1 MPHEGHRERL
11 RKKFLKY
18 GADGL
23 EKHEVLELLLF
34 FSVPR
39 KNTNE
44 IAHSLINHFGSF
56 SNVFDSPIDQ
66 IKQVDGVGDSSTFLI
81 KLIPEICRIYMEDKS
96 DRNKKII
103 DFKDIKNIIRM
114 KFIGRNQE
122 NFVLTLMDKNMK
134 LLFLDAIRQGN
145 INNVDIYLDQIISLA
160 KHYNAKFAII
170 AHNHPSGDTLPS
182 VNDIHTTKNIR
193 WALNQIDVKLLDHII
208 VTTNNI
214 LSLAD
219 TLLKEELFDY

>member
-1 MPHEGHRERL
+1 MPHKGHRERL

-23 EKHEVLELLLF
+23 EKHEILELLLF

-44 IAHSLINHFGSF
+44 IAHFLINHFGSL
-56 SNVFDSPIDQ
+56 SKVFDSPIEH
-66 IKQVDGVGDSSTFLI
+66 IKQINGVGESSAFLI
-81 KLIPEICRIYMEDKS
+81 KLIPEICRIYMEDKANA
-96 DRNKKII
+96 DKKII
-103 DFKDIKNIIRM
+103 TCKDIKNIIKI
-114 KFIGRNQE
+114 KFIGRNEE
-122 NFVLTLMDKNMK
+122 NFVLTLMDKKMK
-134 LLFLDAIRQGN
+134 LVFLDAIRQGN
-145 INNVDIYLDQIISLA
+145 INNVDIYLDKIISLA
-160 KHYNAKFAII
+160 KIHNAKFAII

-193 WALNQIDVKLLDHII
+193 LALNQIDVKLLDHII

-214 LSLAD
+214 LSLAE
-219 TLLKEELFDY
+219 TPLKEELFDY